1 MSKVVIQKNWERQDK
16 KRSTKTTIFVCE
28 SGQKY
33 GKWVEYPNYIKLS
46 KLIRKEANLREVI
59 YSDSIDYTIHYLINV
74 Q

>member
-1 MSKVVIQKNWERQDK
+1 MSKVLIKRNWSRQDMG
-16 KRSTKTTIFVCE
+16 RSNKTTIFVCE
-28 SGQKY
+28 DGQIY
-33 GKWVEYPNYIKLS
+33 GKWVEYPKYIKLA

>member
-1 MSKVVIQKNWERQDK
+1 
-16 KRSTKTTIFVCE
+16 
-28 SGQKY
+28 
-33 GKWVEYPNYIKLS
+33 LS